1 MPKSAGYPQTPM
13 TGTFGPGQGRAG
25 EHPVRQPRGP
35 PSLEELVSKPT
46 SKFEGS
52 KNFATR
58 QRRRAVD
65 NIVRARLTRGERGAS
80 SRASGSVDSLDS
92 MTPASEKEITF
103 SVSSSDDD
111 DNHSF
116 GSRSG
121 SLSGKPSV
129 GSLRAAASGA
139 IGSERKKEIKELSSM
154 SRSNVGSGSGT
165 PTPPDRRFTA
175 DSIGS
180 EEGLVEVKSVRE
192 GAESSGGRAKTPM
205 LVLTSAEKRK
215 SSVF

>member
-1 MPKSAGYPQTPM
+1 M
-13 TGTFGPGQGRAG
+13 
-25 EHPVRQPRGP
+25 
-35 PSLEELVSKPT
+35 SKPT
-46 SKFEGS
+46 SKCEGS

-80 SRASGSVDSLDS
+80 RGSGSADSLGS
-92 MTPASEKEITF
+92 MTPASETDITF
-103 SVSSSDDD
+103 SISSEDD
-111 DNHSF
+111 DNQSS

-139 IGSERKKEIKELSSM
+139 IGSERKDPKERSS
-154 SRSNVGSGSGT
+154 SRMET
-165 PTPPDRRFTA
+165 PDRQFTA
-175 DSIGS
+175 DSISS
-180 EEGLVEVKSVRE
+180 EEALVEVKSARDLGE
-192 GAESSGGRAKTPM
+192 NRARTPM

-215 SSVF
+215 SSMF